1 MNDTITA
8 IATAH
13 GIGSIA
19 IIRISGDRAH
29 HIAKTLTH
37 KKIFSP
43 RHATLS
49 NIYNGSGELI
59 DEAIV
64 IYFKGP
70 YSFTA
75 EDIVEIQCHGGF
87 IVAQSILKATLEAG
101 ARLAE
106 AGEFS
111 KRAFFNGRIDLS
123 EAEAIA
129 QLIEAKSEDAAK
141 ILASQMKGSL
151 KEYIENIRD
160 EIIHILAYS
169 EVSIDYAEED
179 LPQDLIE
186 QMQGKLK
193 QLHNTLERT
202 LLASKA
208 REGLMQGFRVC
219 IVGKPNVGKSSLL
232 NALLHYNR
240 AIVSDIA
247 GTTRDTIE
255 EQVKI
260 GTHLIRIVDTAG
272 IREASDEIEQIGI
285 ERSLEAITQSD
296 IAGTT
301 RDTIEEQVK
310 IGTHLIRIVD
320 TAGIRE
326 ASDEI
331 EQIGIERSLE
341 AITQSDIVIALFDGS
356 RAYDS
361 EDEEILS
368 LIEHNRDNKKIIFV
382 KNKIDLKEKFSS
394 SITFDLELNS
404 KESVDALVRIL
415 QNIMDTS
422 NASDEIML
430 ISQRQISA
438 VESTMRNIEE
448 ALEPLQNQE
457 LEIFSFC
464 LNEAIKE
471 IASITRPFENDEML
485 DKMFGS
491 FCLGK

>member
-1 MNDTITA
+1 MHSDTISA
-8 IATAH
+8 IATAN

-19 IIRISGDRAH
+19 IIRLSGDKALD
-29 HIAKTLTH
+29 IAKTLSKQNDFT
-37 KKIFSP
+37 P
-43 RHATLS
+43 RHATLT
-49 NIYNGSGELI
+49 NIYNAQNELI
-59 DEAIV
+59 DESIV

-75 EDIVEIQCHGGF
+75 EDVVEIQCHGGF
-87 IVAQSILKATLEAG
+87 IVAQSILKATLNAG
-101 ARLAE
+101 ARLAN

-151 KEYIENIRD
+151 KEYIEQVRD
-160 EIIHILAYS
+160 DIIHILAYS

-179 LPQDLIE
+179 LPEDLVAQIKE
-186 QMQGKLK
+186 KLDELK
-193 QLHNTLERT
+193 KSLNST

-208 REGLMQGFRVC
+208 REGLMQGFKVA

-232 NALLHYNR
+232 NSLLNYNR

-272 IREASDEIEQIGI
+272 IRVASDEIERIGI
-285 ERSLEAITQSD
+285 ERSLEAID
-296 IAGTT
+296 
-301 RDTIEEQVK
+301 
-310 IGTHLIRIVD
+310 
-320 TAGIRE
+320 
-326 ASDEI
+326 
-331 EQIGIERSLE
+331 
-341 AITQSDIVIALFDGS
+341 QSDIVIALFDSS
-356 RAYDS
+356 RKADS
-361 EDEEILS
+361 EDEQILS
-368 LIEHNRDNKKIIFV
+368 LINEHANSKHVRFV
-382 KNKIDLKEKFSS
+382 KNKIDLEQKFQKSD
-394 SITFDLELNS
+394 IKFDLEINS
-404 KESVDALVRIL
+404 KESVDSLIEVL
-415 QNIMDTS
+415 KNIMDTTNS
-422 NASDEIML
+422 SDEMML

-438 VESTMRNIEE
+438 VENTLSNIEE
-448 ALEPLQNQE
+448 AFFPLEDQE
-457 LEIFSFC
+457 LEIFSFH
-464 LNEAIKE
+464 LNEAVKE
-471 IASITRPFENDEML
+471 MASITRPFENDEML

>member
-1 MNDTITA
+1 MEDTISA

-19 IIRISGDRAH
+19 IIRISGTKALK
-29 HIAKTLTH
+29 IALKISKRDTLEPRYATLT
-37 KKIFSP
+37 
-43 RHATLS
+43 TLYDVNS
-49 NIYNGSGELI
+49 SLI

-64 IYFKGP
+64 LYFKAP
-70 YSFTA
+70 HSFTG

-87 IVAQSILKATLEAG
+87 IVAQSILKATIEFG
-101 ARLAE
+101 ARLAN

-111 KRAFFNGRIDLS
+111 KRAFFNGKIDLS

-141 ILASQMKGSL
+141 ILASQMKGTL

-179 LPQDLIE
+179 LPEDLVLQIKA
-186 QMQGKLK
+186 KLNELRES
-193 QLHNTLERT
+193 LHSTLI
-202 LLASKA
+202 ASKS
-208 REGLMQGFRVC
+208 REGLMQGFKVA

-232 NALLHYNR
+232 NRLLNFNR

-272 IREASDEIEQIGI
+272 IRDANDTIEKIGI
-285 ERSLEAITQSD
+285 QRSLEAI
-296 IAGTT
+296 
-301 RDTIEEQVK
+301 E
-310 IGTHLIRIVD
+310 
-320 TAGIRE
+320 
-326 ASDEI
+326 
-331 EQIGIERSLE
+331 
-341 AITQSDIVIALFDGS
+341 QSDIVIALFDSS
-356 RAYDS
+356 RGIDG
-361 EDEEILS
+361 EDEQILS
-368 LIEHNRDNKKIIFV
+368 LVENSAKDKKVIFV
-382 KNKIDLKEKFSS
+382 KNKIDLEAKFLDDRIS
-394 SITFDLELNS
+394 FDLEINS
-404 KESVDALVRIL
+404 KQSVDPLL
-415 QNIMDTS
+415 ELLEQIMDTS
-422 NASDEIML
+422 NSSDEIML

-438 VESTMRNIEE
+438 VENT
-448 ALEPLQNQE
+448 LQNIDEAFFPLEDQE
-457 LEIFSFC
+457 LEIFSFH
-464 LNEAIKE
+464 LNEAVKE
-471 IASITRPFENDEML
+471 MASITRPFENDEML